1 VAGHGDL
8 TKLGDAKANG
18 TRLNSEPSSNS
29 KQGEALE
36 WAPCAPWPA
45 GRPVGTQCTT
55 TVSVILYGMAVV
67 RVVVY

>member
-36 WAPCAPWPA
+36 WGSARALA
-45 GRPVGTQCTT
+45 GRATG
-55 TVSVILYGMAVV
+55 GHAVHHHCIRMV
-67 RVVVY
+67 WPWYV